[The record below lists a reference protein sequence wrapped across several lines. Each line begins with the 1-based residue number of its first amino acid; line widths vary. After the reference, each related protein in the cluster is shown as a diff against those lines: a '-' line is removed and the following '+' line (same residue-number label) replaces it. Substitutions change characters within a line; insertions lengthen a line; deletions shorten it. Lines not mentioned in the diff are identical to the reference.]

1 MTHRAMAARQPPGR
15 RAAAR
20 SCAVLL
26 GLALLP
32 AAAMSESPSPAVA
45 LGPDARRP
53 LVIAHR
59 GASGERPE
67 HTLAAYRLAIA
78 QGADFIEP
86 DLVPT
91 RDGHLIARHE
101 NELSGTTDVADHP
114 AFADRRTTKQIDGE
128 PVSGWF
134 SEDFSLAEIRRL
146 RARERIPQ
154 IRPANTAFDGEDG
167 IPTLTEIIALLR
179 ETEAAGRRVGI
190 YPETKHPTFFASEG
204 RHLDGTPIARS
215 LGTMLVDTLVTEGF
229 TEPGRVFI
237 QSFELGNLLELAS
250 SIMPARG
257 VDLPLVLLFGE
268 LRPAPPHGSF
278 SQPYDFSA
286 AALAGTEP
294 QVRYPGLAAVLD
306 QPLDPAVGYAQLAA
320 PAALR
325 WLRANGIDAIG
336 PWKDSL
342 LPRRPILPPPGD
354 PLAPRQRLLGS
365 LHPLLADAS
374 AAGLGVHPYT
384 LRAEPAFL
392 AEQPD
397 GRPQSM
403 EDELKRLLDAGAS
416 GFFTDHPARGVAA
429 RDGWLRA
436 RP

>member
-1 MTHRAMAARQPPGR
+1 MSREASLPDLIPAKAA
-15 RAAAR
+15 
-20 SCAVLL
+20 
-26 GLALLP
+26 
-32 AAAMSESPSPAVA
+32 E
-45 LGPDARRP
+45 RP

-67 HTLAAYRLAIA
+67 HTLAAYRLAIV

-101 NELSGTTDVADHP
+101 NELSGSTDVADHP

-128 PVSGWF
+128 SVSGWF
-134 SEDFSLAEIRRL
+134 SEDFSLAEIRQL

-154 IRPANTAFDGEDG
+154 IRPANTAFDGAEG
-167 IPTLTEIIALLR
+167 IPTLVEILALLR
-179 ETEAAGRRVGI
+179 EAEAGGRRVGI
-190 YPETKHPTFFASEG
+190 YPETKHPTYFASEG

-215 LGTMLVDTLVTEGF
+215 LGAMLVETLLAEGF
-229 TEPGRVFI
+229 TDPSRVFI
-237 QSFELGNLLELAS
+237 QSFELGNLLELATTL
-250 SIMPARG
+250 MPARG

-268 LRPAPPHGSF
+268 LRQAPPHASF

-286 AALAGTEP
+286 AALAGGDPEA
-294 QVRYPGLAAVLD
+294 RYPGLAAVLD
-306 QPLDPAVGYAQLAA
+306 RPLDASAGYAQLAA

-325 WLRANGIDAIG
+325 WLRARGIGAIG

-342 LPRRPILPPPGD
+342 LPRRPILPPPRD
-354 PLAPRQRLLGS
+354 PLAPRQRLTGD
-365 LHPLLADAS
+365 LHPLLADAR

-384 LRAEPAFL
+384 LRAEPAFGVVD
-392 AEQPD
+392 PD
-397 GRPQSM
+397 GGVVSM
-403 EDELKRLLDAGAS
+403 EVELQRLLDAGAS

-429 RDGWLRA
+429 RDGWIEARA
-436 RP
+436 AGS